1 MDEQSSAGQ
10 ILFSAY
16 RRTETG
22 RLSNLHKKEI
32 RLDLIAPEDDAI
44 LAQEGLTELR
54 QVRILRLSSRAVE
67 QGAFLTYDD
76 LVHLLST
83 SLSTVRRDVR
93 ALQRRGLSVPV
104 YRRRGRRTGILV
116 ISIFLASLFSSQ
128 AQAQLSGVFG
138 SVGFD
143 YEYETQKSESA
154 STSRQLFLHQY
165 NLGVDGRIL
174 DPRLAIFSLSSS
186 FSSSL
191 LGQENSRASS
201 FSGTLSLLQAAPYGL
216 TLRAGRSFGS
226 GGSDTE
232 GSTIGAN
239 LRITKP
245 DWPQGSIDFDRTTV
259 ESRGDSRTDTSIT
272 TGGARFSHRLWSTMF
287 DGELGFQSVADQIA
301 DRVQDRYFGRL
312 NGTRAWSP
320 TTTLRSVNDAFLQG
334 NQLGLGSSYSLENRP
349 DPTLSRTLGI
359 SYRSNRAGDETD
371 NSLNMT
377 GAISK
382 TFVPY
387 AWLQA
392 NTFTSAV
399 AQKTFGAEDNSVGFA
414 WSGGSSTVVSYFQPA
429 TLLTDYALAVSY
441 QSEPGRPSTTQ
452 QAHLG
457 AISRTLEPLR
467 LSGDY
472 YFGYQTGL
480 TRGTRQ
486 FIVGRAET
494 ILTPGF
500 SMRSFA
506 DFLTENTTSSDSDGS
521 SNENT
526 VANIGAGASYRP
538 LFNLNLDL
546 AGSVQQNFSR
556 ENSGTNM
563 RLNLLVGYL
572 IPISGTPT
580 LDING
585 TWERSTVADDSRL
598 EVRSRLNYRLGQ
610 ATMALEYRF
619 ERRTTL
625 NSSGLT
631 NVIRL
636 TFTRPFRISFY

>member
-32 RLDLIAPEDDAI
+32 RLDLIAPQDDAI

-116 ISIFLASLFSSQ
+116 IPIFLASLFSSQ

-143 YEYETQKSESA
+143 YEYENQQSESA

-174 DPRLAIFSLSSS
+174 DPRLAIFSLSGG
-186 FSSSL
+186 FNSSL
-191 LGQENSRASS
+191 LGEQNSRASS

-216 TLRAGRSFGS
+216 TLRAGKSFGS

-245 DWPQGSIDFDRTTV
+245 DWPQGSIDFDRTTI

-301 DRVQDRYFGRL
+301 DRVQDRYLGRL
-312 NGTRAWSP
+312 NGTLAWSP

-334 NQLGLGSSYSLENRP
+334 NQLGMGSSYSLENRP

-371 NSLNMT
+371 HSLNMT

-441 QSEPGRPSTTQ
+441 ESASGRPSTTQ
-452 QAHLG
+452 QAHFG
-457 AISRTLEPLR
+457 AISRTLEPVR

-494 ILTPGF
+494 TLTPGF

-506 DFLTENTTSSDSDGS
+506 DFLTENTTSSDSEGS
-521 SNENT
+521 SNERK

-538 LFNLNLDL
+538 LFNLNVDL
-546 AGSVQQNFSR
+546 AGSVQRNFSR

-563 RLNLLVGYL
+563 RVNLLVGYL

-598 EVRSRLNYRLGQ
+598 EVRSRLHYRLGQ